1 MDDFAEKKYI
11 SNTRKLVVALIVTT
25 VIVVAVGIMIGCLIY
40 SVTSTP
46 IGPEHFGI
54 PTR

>member
-1 MDDFAEKKYI
+1 MDDYQEEKFIY
-11 SNTRKLVVALIVTT
+11 NTRKLVIALIVTT
-25 VIVVAVGIMIGCLIY
+25 VIVVAVGIMLGYLIY
-40 SVTSTP
+40 SVTNTP